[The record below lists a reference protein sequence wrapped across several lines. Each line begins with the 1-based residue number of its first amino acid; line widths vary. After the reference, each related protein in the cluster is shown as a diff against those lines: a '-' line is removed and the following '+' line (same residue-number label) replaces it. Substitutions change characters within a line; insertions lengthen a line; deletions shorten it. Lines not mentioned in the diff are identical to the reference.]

1 MEAHDRTRGD
11 GPVIPGADG
20 DGADRPSPAGGGQLP
35 AGGGQLPRFAA
46 GPVAALTGLCVALLA
61 GTAGQYGYHR
71 DELYFRMLGRHLSW
85 GYVDEPPLTPL
96 LGRVSTALFGD
107 NLVALRLPAI
117 IGAAITLVVAALI
130 VRELGGGT
138 AAQVLATAGLATTVV
153 VLVGHVLAT
162 ATTDLVVWLLT
173 ILFTCRALLRG
184 RPRWWLAAGLTVGFG
199 LYNKQLVVL
208 LLIGLAV
215 GLLISGPRRELRSP
229 WLWAGVAIA
238 VVVGAPNVVY
248 QIAHHWPQVEM
259 SHAIARN
266 KGHDD
271 RVTFIPL
278 QLALLGLPGAAI
290 WIIGLARVLR
300 DEAWRPVRALAW
312 AYVVA
317 CALTLVTG
325 GQPYYPLGLLVFLYL
340 AGAVVVA
347 RWAGR
352 RPARWVWPLAGV
364 ALSAAMTL
372 PVALP
377 LIPLRSV
384 GSTGVPTASS
394 VVGDQVGWPAYVREV
409 ADVVDGLPAADRA
422 HAVLL
427 TGNYGE
433 AGALHKYGP
442 RYRLPAVYSGH
453 NELYN
458 FGPPPDSATVAVVV
472 GMDPARLN
480 AVFTT
485 CTTMGGLDNRVG
497 VDNEEQGVAIRV
509 CHGPRE
515 PWRALWPRFQHYD

>member
-1 MEAHDRTRGD
+1 VEARD
-11 GPVIPGADG
+11 P
-20 DGADRPSPAGGGQLP
+20 
-35 AGGGQLPRFAA
+35 LPRFAA
-46 GPVAALTGLCVALLA
+46 GPVVAVTGLCVALLVA
-61 GTAGQYGYHR
+61 TAGQYGYHR
-71 DELYFRMLGRHLSW
+71 DELYFRMLGRHLAW

-96 LGRVSTALFGD
+96 LARVSTTLFGD

-117 IGAAITLVVAALI
+117 VGAAATLVVAALI

-138 AAQVLATAGLATTVV
+138 AAQVLATAGLATTIA
-153 VLVGHVLAT
+153 VLVGHTLAT
-162 ATTDLVVWLLT
+162 ATTDLVVWLLA

-184 RPRWWLAAGLTVGFG
+184 RPRWWLAAGLTVGLG
-199 LYNKQLVVL
+199 SYNKQLITL

-248 QIAHHWPQVEM
+248 QITHHWPQVEM
-259 SHAIARN
+259 SRAIARN
-266 KGHDD
+266 KGDED

-278 QLALLGLPGAAI
+278 QLALLGLASAAI
-290 WIIGLARVLR
+290 WIIGLVRVLR
-300 DEAWRPVRALAW
+300 DDAWRPVRALAW

-317 CALTLVTG
+317 CALTLLTG
-325 GQPYYPLGLLVFLYL
+325 GQPYYPLGLLVFLYA

-352 RPARWVWPLAGV
+352 RPVRWVWPLAGV
-364 ALSAAMTL
+364 TLSAAMTL
-372 PVALP
+372 VVALP
-377 LIPLRSV
+377 LIPLRSL
-384 GSTGVPTASS
+384 GSTGVPAASS

-409 ADVVDGLPAADRA
+409 ADVVDDLPAADRA

-427 TGNYGE
+427 TANYGE
-433 AGALHKYGP
+433 AGALDRYGR
-442 RYRLPAVYSGH
+442 RYHLPPVYSGH

-458 FGPPPDSATVAVVV
+458 FGPPPDSASVAVVV
-472 GMDPARLN
+472 GMDPARLS

-485 CTTMGGLDNRVG
+485 CATMAELDNQVG
-497 VDNEEQGVAIRV
+497 VDNEEQGVAVRV
-509 CHGPRE
+509 CRGPRE
-515 PWRALWPRFQHYD
+515 PWSALWPRLQHYD